1 MKRLL
6 LAVLLCGCASHPKPA
21 NVPSTV
27 GVKQQIQAA
36 QANIEAASAAVKAA
50 GGDNSQLQSL
60 AERLEHKGIVID
72 RYFETTGEK

>member
-60 AERLEHKGIVID
+60 AERMEHKQVIID
-72 RYFETTGEK
+72 RWLETNGK